1 MSPKLLLRIAGG
13 CLLFFLL
20 GHSMGHFQ
28 RHAVTDPKAR
38 QVLQIMSENRF
49 DMFGQLRSYDE
60 NYTGMSLNLLLTLAA
75 FSFILFALASKV
87 ETFPSLVRIILVP
100 IGLAVAGFALT
111 SYLYF
116 FPVPAV
122 TCLLATL
129 SIGWAALRLSNSG
142 SKFSVPS

>member
-75 FSFILFALASKV
+75 FSFILFVLAGKAESSP
-87 ETFPSLVRIILVP
+87 TLVRMILVP

-122 TCLLATL
+122 TCLLAFL

-142 SKFSVPS
+142 R

>member
-28 RHAVTDPKAR
+28 RHAVTDPKAQ

-75 FSFILFALASKV
+75 FSFILFALAGKAENSP
-87 ETFPSLVRIILVP
+87 TLVRTILVP

-116 FPVPAV
+116 FPIPAV
-122 TCLLATL
+122 TCLLASL
-129 SIGWAALRLSNSG
+129 SIGWAVLQLSRSG
-142 SKFSVPS
+142 R